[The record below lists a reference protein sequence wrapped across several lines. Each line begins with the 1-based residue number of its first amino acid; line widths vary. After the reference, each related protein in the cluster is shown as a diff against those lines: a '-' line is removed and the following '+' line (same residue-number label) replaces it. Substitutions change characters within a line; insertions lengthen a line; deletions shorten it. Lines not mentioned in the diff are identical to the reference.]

1 MISKTNE
8 HFEYLRYLDQ
18 IYKEVIQF
26 FSETGE
32 LADPEKVRFFVGMTA
47 RPCFYWEQEQNREQE
62 KSKQTAPMSEEA
74 KENLLV
80 ALVRKY
86 RLQSAGGLYAITQKI
101 DVPEFKRLAEKMNE
115 LGYRYDREK
124 RAFVGGI

>member
-47 RPCFYWEQEQNREQE
+47 RPCFYWEQE

-86 RLQSAGGLYAITQKI
+86 RLQSAGGLYTITQKI